1 MHLFMFIGDVDIFWV
16 DKNRIS
22 EDLMI
27 RLVLISL
34 TWVQQLNLRNT
45 IMIMIKIDI
54 GSRHGKDKSRFGY

>member
-22 EDLMI
+22 DLMI